1 MSEGTPASLPA
12 SPSSVGSSERPDAK
26 HAGQEEEVEVEH
38 QHQQHEEEEEE
49 EKYYSGTEGN
59 QETENDH
66 QQQQEQTTQENEQE
80 VESSNDDEEDEEEEE
95 SALSAELGNK
105 NVRHLRPANEEPRQ
119 HSSDAEDSEG
129 EGDAVEDSSPQ
140 TSAMPIEQ
148 PTSSGIDMNDALAKA
163 RAIAAKLGTMQ
174 KPQMVAVR
182 AAETG
187 APGAHGGDEQEYE
200 DNGDNE
206 APAEQGD
213 AFAEGNG
220 QDVYQDR
227 QQRRRSASPEAR
239 AGGGVRGTRGGKRER
254 SRSRDRGRHE
264 ARRDTRRRFDG
275 GAEGAGGAGAGGEYG
290 GPPAHQQPVELLVPS
305 GLSGMIIGRS
315 GSNLRAIEQRHGVR
329 VQFDANFD
337 RRAPERRVTIEG
349 PPQQAEAAKQ
359 DILDFV
365 DRNQRQ
371 EQQSRPPP
379 QGPMAD
385 GMGPGG
391 GLGLGGNAL
400 SQEAAELGSA
410 GMAVIAVPSSKVGL
424 IIGRRGESIKSI
436 QMLSGARV
444 QVQPDNGRGAPER
457 PIHLIGSP
465 DQIEAARVRIMEIIT
480 TDKPPPRDAAPYGRP
495 DYGPGAGAGGYPMS
509 GPHSHGQQ
517 QQMQHPQGAGGRM
530 APGGYGMPQDRFGGP
545 PQQQQQQPGMHTEE
559 IQIPAEAVGVI
570 IGRSGETIKH
580 LQQSSGTRIQILQGP
595 EHSGPFRTVTISG
608 EFNACM
614 RGRRMIEDKIDGM
627 QDRLGAGPSAPAM
640 GGGGGYGARGGAYG
654 GYGQQHH
661 QSQHHQQPPGGGYG
675 GYGYG
680 AEPMDMPGADQ
691 KSQPWGGQP
700 QHHHQQQQQQPQQQY
715 FGGYQQP
722 QQQQQQPQQQQPQQQ
737 QQAAGGDQ
745 TMQWTNQQTAD
756 YYAQYAATNPEYA
769 QYADYYRK
777 LAEKDPNGIVPSG

>member
-1 MSEGTPASLPA
+1 MSEGTPASLPG

-26 HAGQEEEVEVEH
+26 HAGQEEKVGVEN

-49 EKYYSGTEGN
+49 EKYYSGTEEN
-59 QETENDH
+59 QETESDHH
-66 QQQQEQTTQENEQE
+66 QQQQQGQTTQENKQE
-80 VESSNDDEEDEEEEE
+80 VESSNDDDEDEEKEEEE
-95 SALSAELGNK
+95 SALSAELGNR
-105 NVRHLRPANEEPRQ
+105 NVRHLRPANEESRQ

-129 EGDAVEDSSPQ
+129 EGEGGDAAEDSSPQ
-140 TSAMPIEQ
+140 TSTMPIEQ

-174 KPQMVAVR
+174 KPQIPAMR

-200 DNGDNE
+200 ENGDNE

-220 QDVYQDR
+220 QGVYQDR

-275 GAEGAGGAGAGGEYG
+275 GAEGAGGAGGGGEYD
-290 GPPAHQQPVELLVPS
+290 GPPAHQQPMELLVPS

-371 EQQSRPPP
+371 EQSRPPP

-385 GMGPGG
+385 AMGPGG

-410 GMAVIAVPSSKVGL
+410 GMAVIAVPSSK
-424 IIGRRGESIKSI
+424 
-436 QMLSGARV
+436 
-444 QVQPDNGRGAPER
+444 
-457 PIHLIGSP
+457 
-465 DQIEAARVRIMEIIT
+465 
-480 TDKPPPRDAAPYGRP
+480 
-495 DYGPGAGAGGYPMS
+495 
-509 GPHSHGQQ
+509 
-517 QQMQHPQGAGGRM
+517 
-530 APGGYGMPQDRFGGP
+530 
-545 PQQQQQQPGMHTEE
+545 
-559 IQIPAEAVGVI
+559 
-570 IGRSGETIKH
+570 
-580 LQQSSGTRIQILQGP
+580 
-595 EHSGPFRTVTISG
+595 
-608 EFNACM
+608 
-614 RGRRMIEDKIDGM
+614 
-627 QDRLGAGPSAPAM
+627 
-640 GGGGGYGARGGAYG
+640 
-654 GYGQQHH
+654 
-661 QSQHHQQPPGGGYG
+661 
-675 GYGYG
+675 
-680 AEPMDMPGADQ
+680 
-691 KSQPWGGQP
+691 
-700 QHHHQQQQQQPQQQY
+700 
-715 FGGYQQP
+715 
-722 QQQQQQPQQQQPQQQ
+722 
-737 QQAAGGDQ
+737 
-745 TMQWTNQQTAD
+745 
-756 YYAQYAATNPEYA
+756 
-769 QYADYYRK
+769 
-777 LAEKDPNGIVPSG
+777 